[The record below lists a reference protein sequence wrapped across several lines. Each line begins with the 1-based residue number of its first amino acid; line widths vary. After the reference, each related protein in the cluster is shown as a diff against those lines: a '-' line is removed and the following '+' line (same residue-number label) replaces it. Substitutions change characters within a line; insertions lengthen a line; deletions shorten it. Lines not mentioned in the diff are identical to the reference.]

1 MNTFAIV
8 IPNLNQSHFLTTA
21 LESLRYQ
28 NVPFNLA
35 IMDGGSTD
43 NFNEVVSK
51 YSDMI
56 TYLSSAP
63 DKGQADAIKRGKN
76 KVSGDIV
83 AWLNADDYYFPEAL
97 DKVSKCF
104 ESNPDIDVV
113 YGDAVHVSPD
123 GLFQTYFPAIQEF
136 DPNDLTR
143 TCFICQPACF
153 VRRTAYNRVG
163 GLDHTLRYTMDWD
176 LWCRLSNSG
185 ARFYY
190 FHEVLAAVRYY
201 PGTKTLSSSWD
212 RYMELFRIE
221 KKYGHRVL
229 PRSWPGSYLFD
240 LSFKKK
246 MTLAEKS
253 IFIILKSLSCIKKKF
268 IGLKELNS
276 KRIKTIYGF
285 HPWESIAEG
294 QAIIHIP
301 WYENRKWDKLRLKLN
316 PKTARYHVKINDQRC
331 DEVGFENSYIYVKLP
346 DIENPHRKI
355 SIRCQGNK
363 SWRLI
368 EFSCEMQKDHI

>member
-1 MNTFAIV
+1 MLTFAIV
-8 IPNLNQSHFLTTA
+8 IPNLNQSHFLPTA

-28 NVPFNLA
+28 GVPYNLA
-35 IMDGGSTD
+35 IMDGGSID
-43 NFNEVVSK
+43 NFRDVVNK
-51 YSDMI
+51 YSDII
-56 TYLSSAP
+56 TYLRSGP
-63 DKGQADAIKRGKN
+63 DKGQADAIKEGKN

-113 YGDAVHVSPD
+113 YGDAVHVSSD
-123 GLFQTYFPAIQEF
+123 GLFQTYFPAIQKF
-136 DPNDLTR
+136 DAKDLTR

-163 GLDHTLRYTMDWD
+163 GLNPNLNYTMDWD
-176 LWCRLSNSG
+176 LWCRLSASE
-185 ARFYY
+185 AKFRYLPIP
-190 FHEVLAAVRYY
+190 LAAVRYY
-201 PGTKTLSSSWD
+201 QGTKTLISSWV
-212 RYMELFRIE
+212 RYMELLRIE

-253 IFIILKSLSCIKKKF
+253 AFAILKLLRHVKKKF
-268 IGLKELNS
+268 INLKKLDT
-276 KRIKTIYGF
+276 KKIRTIYGF
-285 HPWESIAEG
+285 HPWESIVEG

-301 WYENRKWDKLRLKLN
+301 WYENRKWDKLRLKVN
-316 PKTARYHVKINDQRC
+316 PETAKYYVKINGRTC
-331 DEVGFENSYIYVKLP
+331 DEISFKNAYLYVKLP
-346 DIENPHRKI
+346 DLKNPHRKI
-355 SIRCQGNK
+355 SIRCEEAEQWK
-363 SWRLI
+363 LLDFSF
-368 EFSCEMQKDHI
+368 EF